1 MDIVSLDQVN
11 QFVLR
16 KQYLINKADNVHIV
30 QVVRSIGGLHATSA
44 TTPYLSLF
52 SRVRNFK
59 KKTLDEELYQK
70 KNLGKIRCIRK
81 TIFVLTKDVIP
92 IAFAA
97 TNKMV
102 EPVSKKYSK
111 YLGVSKD
118 EYEETSQA
126 IINLLHKRGMT
137 ALEIKRTLGKKH
149 SISPIVNL
157 MCDQGLLIRGQPRKG
172 WKSSTHTYFLF
183 NEYFPDM
190 DLNLIRESDAQ
201 ALIVEQYLTSFGP
214 VTEEDITWWTG
225 FPKRQ
230 IQQILKKMYNTVFQL
245 RIKGI
250 NRKYLILRS
259 EDEPIKNEGSLRDP
273 LINLLPSLDPY
284 IMGYKDRERY
294 LEPQIYYYVFDRSG
308 NSTSTILLNGR
319 VIGIWDFEDPLIK
332 IFLFDNVQN
341 TIFKEICRKAMELGS
356 FISGKEVRLKEC
368 SSMIPLPK
376 RRAGGFMTPLKN
388 C

>member
-1 MDIVSLDQVN
+1 MNIVSLDQVN

-16 KQYLINKADNVHIV
+16 KQYLINKADNVSIV
-30 QVVRSIGGLHATSA
+30 RVVRSICGLHATSA

-81 TIFVLTKDVIP
+81 TVFVLSKDVIP

-102 EPVSKKYSK
+102 EPVSEKYSK
-111 YLGVSKD
+111 YLSISKD
-118 EYEETSQA
+118 EYEETSKA
-126 IINLLHKRGMT
+126 IRSLLYKRGMT
-137 ALEIKRTLGKKH
+137 ALEIKKTLGRKK
-149 SISPIVNL
+149 SVSPIVNL
-157 MCDQGLLIRGQPRKG
+157 MCDQGLLIRGPPRKD
-172 WKSSTHTYFLF
+172 WKSSTHTYLLF

-190 DLNLIRESDAQ
+190 DLASIRASDAQ
-201 ALIVEQYLTSFGP
+201 ALIVGKYLTSFGP

-230 IQQILKKMYNTVFQL
+230 IQQILKKIYDTVFQL

-250 NRKYLILRS
+250 NRKYLMLRS
-259 EDEPIKNEGSLRDP
+259 EEELLKNEGSLNDP

-284 IMGYKDRERY
+284 IMGYKNRERY
-294 LEPQIYYYVFDRSG
+294 LEPKRYYYVFDRSG

-332 IFLFDNVQN
+332 IFLFDKVQ
-341 TIFKEICRKAMELGS
+341 TKILEEICRKAIELGS
-356 FISGKEVRLKEC
+356 FISGKEAQLKEC
-368 SSMIPLPK
+368 SSMTHLLK
-376 RRAGGFMTPLKN
+376 RRVGGFMTPLKN